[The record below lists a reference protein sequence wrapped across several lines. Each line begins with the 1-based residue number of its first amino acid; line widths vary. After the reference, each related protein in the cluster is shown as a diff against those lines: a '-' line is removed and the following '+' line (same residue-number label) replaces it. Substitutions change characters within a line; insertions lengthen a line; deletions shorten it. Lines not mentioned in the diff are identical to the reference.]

1 MQNKYALPGLLT
13 HYNRFEPDFD
23 LMWEYKN
30 LSWLFS
36 VDRKLCPNG
45 HCSAKVMP
53 NSDPEGQSFLSTSNS
68 HGRFFSMHTLSVF
81 IAFCYFIC
89 ETVTNI

>member
-30 LSWLFS
+30 LS
-36 VDRKLCPNG
+36 
-45 HCSAKVMP
+45 
-53 NSDPEGQSFLSTSNS
+53 
-68 HGRFFSMHTLSVF
+68 
-81 IAFCYFIC
+81 
-89 ETVTNI
+89 